1 MEYTSEH
8 RNLIA
13 TVERFCAAEINPH
26 VAAWEKQGRFPAHEL
41 FEEMGALGLLGIN
54 KPAAYG
60 GLGLDYSFQL
70 AFCEALGVS
79 RLASVN
85 LAVGVQVEMATPAL
99 ARHGSPELCEEFLT
113 KSISG
118 EFVACLGVS
127 EIGAGSDMASITTTA
142 RRDGTHYVINGG
154 KMWTTNGAQA
164 DWMCVL
170 ANTATGAAQLN
181 KSLICLPMNSVGV
194 SVSAPLSKL
203 GMRASDT
210 VEVRFEEVRVPI
222 EFRIGREGRG
232 LLYQMQCFNEERL
245 WAAAS
250 GLRSMERLIV
260 ETAQYARQRRLY
272 GKALLD
278 NQAIQFRLAE
288 LQTNVEMLRSLVY
301 RAVDHHVSG
310 NDVTLLASMS
320 KLAAGRLQ
328 REVADA
334 CLQYWG
340 GMGFL
345 DEVEISRYY
354 RDMRL
359 TSIGGGADEVMLMMI
374 ARLLGLAKQET
385 V

>member
-8 RNLIA
+8 RSLIE
-13 TVERFCAAEINPH
+13 TVERFCAVEIDPY
-26 VAAWEKQGRFPAHEL
+26 VAAWEEQGRFPAHEL
-41 FEEMGALGLLGIN
+41 FGKMGALGFLGIN
-54 KPAAYG
+54 KPEVYG
-60 GLGLDYSFQL
+60 GSGLDYSFQL
-70 AFCEALGVS
+70 AFCEALGAS

-99 ARHGSPELCEEFLT
+99 ARHGSPDLCEEFLR
-113 KSISG
+113 KSIGG

-127 EIGAGSDMASITTTA
+127 EVGAGSDMANITTTA
-142 RRDGTHYVINGG
+142 HRDGSHYVINGG

-164 DWMCVL
+164 DWMCLL
-170 ANTATGAAQLN
+170 ANTGVGAVQLN
-181 KSLICLPMNSVGV
+181 KSLICLPMNTPGI

-210 VEVRFEEVRVPI
+210 VEIRFEEVRVPV
-222 EFRIGREGRG
+222 EYRIGKEGRG
-232 LLYQMQCFNEERL
+232 LLYQMQSFNEERL

-250 GLRSMERLIV
+250 GLRSMERLII
-260 ETAQYARQRRLY
+260 ETAEYGRQRRLY

-288 LQTNVEMLRSLVY
+288 LQTEVEMLRSLTY
-301 RAVDHHVSG
+301 RAVDHHVAG
-310 NDVTLLASMS
+310 GDVTLLASMA

-328 REVADA
+328 RKVADA

-345 DEVEISRYY
+345 NEVEVSRYY

-374 ARLLGLAKQET
+374 ARLLGFARREAS
-385 V
+385 

>member
-1 MEYTSEH
+1 
-8 RNLIA
+8 
-13 TVERFCAAEINPH
+13 
-26 VAAWEKQGRFPAHEL
+26 
-41 FEEMGALGLLGIN
+41 
-54 KPAAYG
+54 
-60 GLGLDYSFQL
+60 
-70 AFCEALGVS
+70 
-79 RLASVN
+79 
-85 LAVGVQVEMATPAL
+85 
-99 ARHGSPELCEEFLT
+99 
-113 KSISG
+113 
-118 EFVACLGVS
+118 
-127 EIGAGSDMASITTTA
+127 
-142 RRDGTHYVINGG
+142 
-154 KMWTTNGAQA
+154 
-164 DWMCVL
+164 
-170 ANTATGAAQLN
+170 
-181 KSLICLPMNSVGV
+181 
-194 SVSAPLSKL
+194 
-203 GMRASDT
+203 
-210 VEVRFEEVRVPI
+210 
-222 EFRIGREGRG
+222 
-232 LLYQMQCFNEERL
+232 MQCFNEERL

-328 REVADA
+328 REVADT
-334 CLQYWG
+334 CLQYWE